1 MNESSVRLRSL
12 RDPRWGLFVL
22 IITCLSGCAVHRAR
36 VAHKAERQ
44 LMGLSET
51 ELLKCAGA
59 PAQEKHAGSLS
70 FLTYHGGGDGVAVG
84 AVAQS
89 QLGVASFKRR
99 YRDATFTLENG
110 RVADLQYRGRTGGL
124 LTRDEQP
131 RVESTSSI
139 DEVTFWRAGP

>member
-1 MNESSVRLRSL
+1 
-12 RDPRWGLFVL
+12 
-22 IITCLSGCAVHRAR
+22 
-36 VAHKAERQ
+36 
-44 LMGLSET
+44 MGLSET

-70 FLTYHGGGDGVAVG
+70 FLTYHGGGGGGGDGVAVG

-99 YRDATFTLENG
+99 YCDATFTLENG

-124 LTRDEQP
+124 LTRDEQCAFI
-131 RVESTSSI
+131 VE
-139 DEVTFWRAGP
+139 DCVGR